1 MITENDLME
10 AIAECQGTRSPN
22 ANTCIKLAAYYII
35 LDHMKQTTEEQ
46 PVYSYSPP
54 PLPLIEEEVVDY
66 DGESDFAKAIHG
78 MNCKDAWGIMDE
90 LMSTLSILHPNLYNG
105 VLRKLSDI

>member
-1 MITENDLME
+1 MITENDLLE

-46 PVYSYSPP
+46 PTYSYASP
-54 PLPLIEEEVVDY
+54 PLIEAEVVNY
-66 DGESDFAKAIHG
+66 DSESDFAKAIHG
-78 MNCKDAWGIMDE
+78 MNCKDAWSIMDE